1 MEDPM
6 TLLPLVDPK
15 NMEPDIRQ
23 TMETY
28 QNWVGDTVY
37 AQFMANVPDI
47 FRKFNEFYMTVLGGR
62 VESETKE
69 LARLRLSRLNGCL
82 YCQSANVVWA
92 RNNNIPERKL
102 TEIDHWWDSDAFSVR
117 EKAIF
122 TLADRFAFSA
132 PSERLDDRTL
142 AMLREHFSD
151 AEILE
156 LACFFAFVI
165 GYQRMNAVFD
175 VQYGCPLPAPS
186 GEKELAAK

>member
-1 MEDPM
+1 M

-28 QNWVGDTVY
+28 QAWIGDSVY
-37 AQFMANVPDI
+37 AQFMANVPEI
-47 FRKFNEFYMTVLGGR
+47 FRKFNEYYMTVLNGK

-92 RNNNIPERKL
+92 RNNNIPAQKL
-102 TEIDHWWDSDAFSVR
+102 TEIDHWWDSDAFSPR

-122 TLADRFAFSA
+122 TLADKFAFESPSA
-132 PSERLDDRTL
+132 RLDDRTL
-142 AMLREHFSD
+142 AMLREHFNDS
-151 AEILE
+151 EILE
-156 LACFFAFVI
+156 LASFFAFVI
-165 GYQRMNAVFD
+165 GYQRMNALFD
-175 VQYGCPLPAPS
+175 VQYGCPLPEPT
-186 GEKELAAK
+186 EKEAVAAK